1 LSKENVGKTKGLF
14 MVVSAPSGAGKT
26 SIVREV
32 LKICPNMLFSV
43 SYTTRPPRPG
53 EEDGK
58 DYCFVTEEAFR
69 ERIAQEEFAEWEEY
83 SGYLYGTSA
92 KTMKAFLEKGFD
104 LILDVEPRGAGTLK
118 KHYPGGIFV
127 FILPPSMDE
136 LKKRLDGR
144 GFDNEEE
151 MKERLDRALEEMR
164 EVAWY
169 DYVIFNDRLE
179 SATDQLRSIYVAE
192 KNRRERVA
200 EKIEEFLCVKQEEV
214 LTAYGKNY
222 C

>member
-1 LSKENVGKTKGLF
+1 LSKEKAGKARGF
-14 MVVSAPSGAGKT
+14 FIVVSAPSGTGKT
-26 SIVREV
+26 SITREV
-32 LKICPNMLFSV
+32 LKICPNVLFSV

-69 ERIAQEEFAEWEEY
+69 ERIVQGEFAEWEEY

-92 KTMKAFLEKGFD
+92 KTMNAFLEKGFD
-104 LILDVEPRGAGTLK
+104 LLLDIEPRGAGALK
-118 KHYPGGIFV
+118 KNYPGGIFV

-136 LKKRLDGR
+136 LKRRLDGR
-144 GFDNEEE
+144 GFDNEEQ
-151 MKERLDRALEEMR
+151 MKERLDRAMDEIR

-179 SATDQLRSIYVAE
+179 SAIDQLRSIYVAE

-200 EKIEEFLCVKQEEV
+200 GRIKDFF
-214 LTAYGKNY
+214 A
-222 C
+222 